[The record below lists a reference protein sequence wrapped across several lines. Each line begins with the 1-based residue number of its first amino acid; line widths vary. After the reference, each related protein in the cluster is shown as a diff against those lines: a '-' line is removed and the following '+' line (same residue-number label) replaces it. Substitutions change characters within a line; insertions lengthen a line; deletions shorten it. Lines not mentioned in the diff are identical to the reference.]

1 MLLSLIKILA
11 FVAAVA
17 GLTWG
22 AARLTDVTGGA
33 EIAMAGYEVTLGPL
47 QLVLAIALLAL
58 LGWLLFKALGLLLA
72 LLHFI
77 NGDDTA
83 VSRWFSRSRER
94 KGYKALGDGLV
105 ALAAGEGEA
114 AMAKGRKAERYL
126 RRPEITSI
134 LVAQGAEL
142 VGDRKTAEGA
152 YRDLVKIDR
161 TRFVG
166 VRGLMRQRLAEGDTD
181 TAMKLAQKAF
191 ELKPRHVETQD
202 TLLRLQ
208 AEAHDWSGARAT
220 LEAKRRSGALPRNV
234 VRRRDAVLAL
244 SEARDVI
251 DETASIEMREKAIEA
266 NRLSPDLIPAAVMAA
281 RSYLAVGNTRY
292 ATRVIRKAWEAEP
305 HPDLAQVF
313 AEIAPEE
320 DAQARLKRF
329 SVLLKA
335 RPDHSETRMLEAEL
349 MIAAEQF
356 NEARRALGDLVETD
370 PTARVLTLM
379 AAIERGRGA
388 DDAVVRG
395 WLTRALTAPRGP
407 QWVCENCHNVH
418 PHWEP
423 VCSNCHAFDTLGW
436 TRPAESGTTLPR
448 GTEMLPLIVGGG
460 VGRAEAPVP
469 AVAEVREAGATA
481 SPLPARDA
489 AASTPRTNDDN
500 EMDEA
505 EIVVPQGDKTAAR
518 SETEV
523 VTEGRK

>member
-1 MLLSLIKILA
+1 MLLSLIKILV
-11 FVAAVA
+11 FVAVVA

-72 LLHFI
+72 LVRFI

-94 KGYKALGDGLV
+94 KGYKALGDGMI
-105 ALAAGEGEA
+105 ALAAGEGET
-114 AMAKGRKAERYL
+114 AMAKGRRAERYL
-126 RRPEITSI
+126 RRPDITSI
-134 LVAQGAEL
+134 LLAQGAEL
-142 VGDRKTAEGA
+142 TGDRKTAEGA

-166 VRGLMRQRLAEGDTD
+166 IRGLMRHRLAEGDTD

-191 ELKPRHVETQD
+191 EIKPRHVETQD

-220 LEAKRRSGALPRNV
+220 LDAKRRSGSLPRNV
-234 VRRRDAVLAL
+234 VKRRDAVLAL
-244 SEARDVI
+244 SEARDI
-251 DETASIEMREKAIEA
+251 FDETASIEAREKAIEA
-266 NRLSPDLIPAAVMAA
+266 NRLSPGLIPAAVMAA
-281 RSYLAVGNTRY
+281 RSYLAVNNTRY
-292 ATRVIRKAWEAEP
+292 ATRVIRKAWEMEP

-320 DAQARLKRF
+320 EPKARLARF
-329 SVLLKA
+329 LPLLKA
-335 RPDHSETRMLEAEL
+335 RPDHAETRMLEAEL
-349 MIAAEQF
+349 LIAAEQF

-388 DDAVVRG
+388 D
-395 WLTRALTAPRGP
+395 
-407 QWVCENCHNVH
+407 
-418 PHWEP
+418 
-423 VCSNCHAFDTLGW
+423 
-436 TRPAESGTTLPR
+436 
-448 GTEMLPLIVGGG
+448 
-460 VGRAEAPVP
+460 
-469 AVAEVREAGATA
+469 
-481 SPLPARDA
+481 
-489 AASTPRTNDDN
+489 
-500 EMDEA
+500 
-505 EIVVPQGDKTAAR
+505 
-518 SETEV
+518 
-523 VTEGRK
+523 

>member
-11 FVAAVA
+11 FVAVVA

-72 LLHFI
+72 LVHFI

-94 KGYKALGDGLV
+94 KGYKALGDGMI
-105 ALAAGEGEA
+105 ALAAGEGET
-114 AMAKGRKAERYL
+114 AMAKGRRAERYL
-126 RRPEITSI
+126 RRPDITSI

-142 VGDRKTAEGA
+142 TGDRKTAEGA

-166 VRGLMRQRLAEGDTD
+166 IRGLMRHRLAEGDTD

-191 ELKPRHVETQD
+191 EIKPRHVETQD

-220 LEAKRRSGALPRNV
+220 LDAKRRSGSLPRNV
-234 VRRRDAVLAL
+234 VKRRDAVLAL
-244 SEARDVI
+244 SEARDI
-251 DETASIEMREKAIEA
+251 FDETASIEAREKAIEA
-266 NRLSPDLIPAAVMAA
+266 NRLSPGLIPAAVMAA

-292 ATRVIRKAWEAEP
+292 ATRVIRKAWEMEP

-313 AEIAPEE
+313 AEIAPNE
-320 DAQARLKRF
+320 DPKTRLGRF
-329 SVLLKA
+329 APLLKA
-335 RPDHSETRMLEAEL
+335 RPEHAETPMLEAEL
-349 MIAAEQF
+349 LIAAEQF

-395 WLTRALTAPRGP
+395 WLARALTAPRGP

-423 VCSNCHAFDTLGW
+423 VCSNCHAFDTLAW

-448 GTEMLPLIVGGG
+448 GTEMLPLIVGGSAG
-460 VGRAEAPVP
+460 PAAAVP
-469 AVAEVREAGATA
+469 AVREGAATA
-481 SPLPARDA
+481 SPLPADET
-489 AASTPRTNDDN
+489 ASPAPRA
-500 EMDEA
+500 EAVSEA
-505 EIVVPQGDKTAAR
+505 EIVEPKETIAPER
-518 SETEV
+518 SEADA
-523 VTEGRK
+523 VTQGRK